1 MLPSDLKP
9 DHFARYP
16 AQARALCL
24 QHLALLQQLPLSYLS
39 SLLREVIEYD
49 YGFPAERMEIERELH
64 TLASLTP
71 VQLNEWFH
79 AFAQIQMTPSLE
91 QKDWVDQP
99 AHFLED
105 MSSYLWSSH
114 QMDRFRLAAEAFG
127 SRMQATI
134 QEPAAPSIPRLG
146 VAVVGQGVANYD
158 GRLFERLRP
167 HGTLFSALDPTDGLR
182 QILETFASRAT
193 AHAQPYAHWYVD
205 GGPMVEHDP
214 NLITVSY
221 ADLNPARRTLLR
233 YIEQQVSQPG
243 MGPEQLRSNL
253 IQLQPE
259 NLGMKGDPVLDRFQ
273 IKLLTEGS
281 GTQIFS
287 TTFAQWTS
295 REVLRRAR
303 AVSLLVRYAPRQR
316 QRPMHDLLS
325 DKPGEDAVDP
335 SGSLIDAEMG
345 AYYQWIDQ
353 QRLPAADR
361 SVFVAWFEGHNT
373 AIAVGPAMPRGA
385 ESRSRMD
392 LGTLLRHSLA

>member
-1 MLPSDLKP
+1 MLPSDLRP

-16 AQARALCL
+16 TQARALCL
-24 QHLALLQQLPLSYLS
+24 QHLALLQELPLSYLS

-49 YGFPAERMEIERELH
+49 YGFPAERAEVERELD
-64 TLASLTP
+64 TLASLTAI
-71 VQLNEWFH
+71 QIKDWFH
-79 AFAQIQMTPSLE
+79 AFEQIQMTASLE
-91 QKDWVDQP
+91 QQGWVDQP

-105 MSSYLWSSH
+105 LSSYLWSSH
-114 QMDRFRLAAEAFG
+114 QMDRFRSAAEAFG
-127 SRMQATI
+127 SRMQAATK
-134 QEPAAPSIPRLG
+134 EPTMLSMPRLG

-167 HGTLFSALDPTDGLR
+167 HGTLFSALDPTEGLR
-182 QILETFASRAT
+182 QILDTFSSRAV
-193 AHAQPYAHWYVD
+193 AHAEPYGHWYVD
-205 GGPMVEHDP
+205 GGRTAEHSPD
-214 NLITVSY
+214 LVTVSY
-221 ADLNPARRTLLR
+221 ADLGPARRTLLR
-233 YIEQQVSQPG
+233 YIDQQVSQPG

-253 IQLQPE
+253 IRLQPE
-259 NLGMKGDPVLDRFQ
+259 NLGMRGDPVLDRFQ

-287 TTFAQWTS
+287 TTFAQWTA

-335 SGSLIDAEMG
+335 LGSLIDAEMG

-353 QRLPAADR
+353 QRLPSADR
-361 SVFVAWFEGHNT
+361 SVFVAWFEGHGT
-373 AIAVGPAMPRGA
+373 AIAVGPSLPRGV
-385 ESRSRMD
+385 ESRSRID
-392 LGTLLRHSLA
+392 LKTLLHHSLG